1 MTRQQVVDA
10 IKDAVRATGVQAFEW
25 LATGLTPQQ
34 MPAVVIR
41 DTEDELTNELYHAH
55 HRLTIEAVCLV
66 SSGASTLTDCRALM
80 NQMSHAIGGAVTGC
94 RLEASK
100 VDVEHDDAVIAAGTL
115 TFTVPYETGLN
126 EV

>member
-10 IKDAVRATGVQAFEW
+10 VKDAVRATGVQAFEW

-41 DTEDELTNELYHAH
+41 DTEDELTNELYHTH

-66 SSGASTLTDCRALM
+66 SSGSSTLSDCRRLM
-80 NQMSHAIGGAVTGC
+80 ATMAKAIGSSVTGC
-94 RLEASK
+94 RLEASTMN
-100 VDVEHDDAVIAAGTL
+100 VEHDETVIAAGTL
-115 TFTVPYETGLN
+115 TFSVPYDTGIN